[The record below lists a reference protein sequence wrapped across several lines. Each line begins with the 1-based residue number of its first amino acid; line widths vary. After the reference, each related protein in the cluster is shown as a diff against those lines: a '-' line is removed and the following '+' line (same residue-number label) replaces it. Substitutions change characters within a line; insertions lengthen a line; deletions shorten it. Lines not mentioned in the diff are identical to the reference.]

1 MARKSMLRG
10 LVASNLIPWTPV
22 LAGLTQYDPENE
34 ELALIIRTVKR
45 ECSYSPRSN
54 AGDIFCALA
63 AEFIFLTTGEEV
75 DVKKVRRQAKGGA
88 KTTALKGYPSDCLHP
103 SEWYSFPFAKGVRL

>member
-1 MARKSMLRG
+1 MAKKSLLRG
-10 LVASNLIPWTPV
+10 IVTTNLIPWTPV

-75 DVKKVRRQAKGGA
+75 DVKKLKRQAKA
-88 KTTALKGYPSDCLHP
+88 PTTKALRKGYPGDCFHP
-103 SEWYSFPFAKGVRL
+103 NEWHSFPFAKGVRL

>member
-1 MARKSMLRG
+1 MAKKSLLRG
-10 LVASNLIPWTPV
+10 IVTTNLIPWTPV

-63 AEFIFLTTGEEV
+63 PTT
-75 DVKKVRRQAKGGA
+75 K
-88 KTTALKGYPSDCLHP
+88 ALRKGYPGDCFHP
-103 SEWYSFPFAKGVRL
+103 NEWHSFPFAKGVRL